1 MYKKRTSKGAFH
13 HNCVTGKPK
22 QPLCNCVAGDA
33 NARRAEGSSAE
44 LTPVN
49 EHWSRGSTQQ

>member
-13 HNCVTGKPK
+13 HNCV
-22 QPLCNCVAGDA
+22 AGDDKTMKFCVFA
-33 NARRAEGSSAE
+33 AE

-49 EHWSRGSTQQ
+49 EQRKR